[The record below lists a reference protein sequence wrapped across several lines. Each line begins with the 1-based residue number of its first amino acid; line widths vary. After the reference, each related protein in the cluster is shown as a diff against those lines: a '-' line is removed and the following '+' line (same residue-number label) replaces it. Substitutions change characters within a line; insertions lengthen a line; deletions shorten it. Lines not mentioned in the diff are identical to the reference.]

1 MTSRRPR
8 TARGRSGMGL
18 AETVISVG
26 LALMISLILAKTFS
40 NLMKAKRIQDEVSRQ
55 LTVQR
60 TLDAQLRR
68 LFSTGEVQ
76 GVTVSPDGHTVVA
89 QPLTRV
95 STEGQRQWSGQAYV
109 VQFKPGAKPEE
120 SGQVF
125 VKTVAFSEAGL
136 TSSSSAPV
144 ALSESDFSTLVGKDG
159 EALAEYDKI
168 TSAKFTL
175 DKDRAFVTATLERE
189 VHNSRAHE
197 KELLLDAAYELRS
210 STELRK
216 RRPMLGGSK

>member
-1 MTSRRPR
+1 MRLRRR
-8 TARGRSGMGL
+8 RSGMGL
-18 AETVISVG
+18 AETLVSVG

-40 NLMKAKRIQDEVSRQ
+40 NMLRAKRIQDEVSRQ

-68 LFSTGEVQ
+68 LFATGEVQ
-76 GVTVSPDGHTVVA
+76 GVTVSPDGQTIVA

-95 STEGQRQWSGQAYV
+95 STEGQRQWAGEAYV
-109 VQFKPGAKPEE
+109 IQYLPGAKPDE
-120 SGQVF
+120 SGIVA
-125 VKTVAFSEAGL
+125 VKSVPFSEAGL

-144 ALSESDFSTLVGKDG
+144 KLSESDFATLISKEG
-159 EALAEYDKI
+159 EGLAHYDKI
-168 TSAKFTL
+168 TSARFRL
-175 DKDRAFVTATLERE
+175 DKDRAFVTARLERE

-216 RRPMLGGSK
+216 RRPMLGGS